1 MVHSRQKDKWIVYT
15 LAILLCLVL
24 VSFWLM
30 CNMYAKYTSQASGS
44 DSARVAKFNIT
55 ETGAATQQIQVEFY
69 PGFEQKYLVSVTNN
83 SEVAM
88 DYTMDIKNKY
98 ENLPLKFQMLDKDEN
113 EIKSKKA
120 EISAQDPTGHTYT
133 LKISWPKDAQTKGI
147 DPQDPAYA
155 GKADVIEITL
165 NAVQKD

>member
-15 LAILLCLVL
+15 LVILLCLVL

-44 DSARVAKFNIT
+44 DSARVAKFNVT
-55 ETGAATQQIQVEFY
+55 EAGEATQQIQVEAW
-69 PGFEQKYLVSVTNN
+69 PGFKQEYKVSVTNN
-83 SEVAM
+83 SEVAI

-98 ENLPLKFQMLDKDEN
+98 ENLPLKFQMLDEN
-113 EIKSKKA
+113 GTEIIPKKA
-120 EISAQDPTGHTYT
+120 EISAQDQTQHIYT
-133 LKISWPKDAQTKGI
+133 LRISWPESE
-147 DPQDPAYA
+147 QDPDYA